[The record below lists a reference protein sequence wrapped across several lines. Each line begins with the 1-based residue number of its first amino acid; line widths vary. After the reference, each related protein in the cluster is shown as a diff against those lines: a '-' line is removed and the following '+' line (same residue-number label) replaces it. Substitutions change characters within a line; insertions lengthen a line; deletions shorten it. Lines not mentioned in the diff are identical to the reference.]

1 MKIIMNKL
9 KEKTTKHL
17 VHRKTEKIQQFRKK
31 AKFQLEIFIMERERE
46 KKKRERDR
54 ERALFIYHNTISVY

>member
-46 KKKRERDR
+46 RKKRERERQR
-54 ERALFIYHNTISVY
+54 ESFIHLP

>member
-9 KEKTTKHL
+9 KEKKTKHL

-46 KKKRERDR
+46 RERKKER
-54 ERALFIYHNTISVY
+54 ERQRESFIHLP